1 MLKSGQQGR
10 ISRHT
15 AAGAIQEDIL
25 SPRISTIDLSFWV
38 NQALPPSDRPHSGP
52 GFKLDHGVD
61 GQVGSIHRIII
72 QPQVGLLNQPFLPLS
87 TLFSTTA
94 TAESAVPVNAPI
106 TTAAVE
112 DIASSSSLGPRGNMS
127 VHHV

>member
-1 MLKSGQQGR
+1 MRANL
-10 ISRHT
+10 I
-15 AAGAIQEDIL
+15 
-25 SPRISTIDLSFWV
+25 PRIQMSDLFFWV
-38 NQALPPSDRPHSGP
+38 GKFSKRADRPPQNNQALPPSDRPHSGP

-94 TAESAVPVNAPI
+94 TAESAIPVNAPI

-112 DIASSSSLGPRGNMS
+112 DIASSPSLGPRGNMS